1 MRKKKQKTIKKI
13 PMGKL
18 ITKTIRGIAL
28 VYTIAALLVGL
39 GLYAFTLVQESTQTM
54 HSLTSIVAA
63 NVDVEDVIAVREAI
77 EKINA
82 EIPAFEGPADDAEFD
97 YTSWFGSIPCMPEFQ
112 RVLEVLNPVQTAV
125 SRVESVYLSYIDYT
139 RNRMVYMIDSSMD
152 PSDVC
157 LPGTFEDLTGM
168 RTTVDGV
175 VSLDA
180 TISID
185 KTGLFIYGG
194 DALLDK
200 DGQVVC
206 NIGVDMNLQFLFS
219 RLGIFALQLM
229 AILLIMTLI
238 IHAVSIHYAKKSLQ
252 PIEEITAV
260 ADRFTENFQK
270 QDALPAEGIYKNVDG
285 GFIVEFNKLVTA
297 LQTLE
302 DGLHNYMDQL
312 NAATRERERI
322 STELTLATAIQ
333 LHMLP
338 NIFPPFPE
346 RAEFDL
352 YASMDPA
359 KEVGGDFYDFFMV
372 DSDHLALLIADVS
385 GKGVPAALFMMATKI
400 MLNDR
405 TMLGV
410 SPSEILA
417 AVNDQLSR
425 NNVME
430 MFVTVWLGI
439 LEIPTGKLVASNAGH
454 EFPVI
459 ARSGGAFELI
469 KDRHGFVLGGMP
481 EMVYQNYTID
491 LKPGDRLFLYTDGVP
506 EANNERGDRL
516 GVDQMLNVLNRC
528 TDSSPEKLLK
538 TMTEGIREFVAGA
551 EQFDDITMLSLT
563 YYGTENDDG
572 LTLDATIPNWETVSA
587 FLEEKLD
594 KMDAPV
600 KAASQVMLAVEELY
614 ANVASYAYEGRT
626 GKVTVKVT
634 PSESGNGVAVKLTDS
649 GIPYDP
655 LQKEDPDIGLDAAD
669 RPIGGL
675 GVFLVKKTMDDV
687 AYERKDSKN
696 IVVIT
701 KTWQTE

>member
-1 MRKKKQKTIKKI
+1 
-13 PMGKL
+13 
-18 ITKTIRGIAL
+18 
-28 VYTIAALLVGL
+28 
-39 GLYAFTLVQESTQTM
+39 
-54 HSLTSIVAA
+54 
-63 NVDVEDVIAVREAI
+63 
-77 EKINA
+77 
-82 EIPAFEGPADDAEFD
+82 
-97 YTSWFGSIPCMPEFQ
+97 
-112 RVLEVLNPVQTAV
+112 
-125 SRVESVYLSYIDYT
+125 
-139 RNRMVYMIDSSMD
+139 
-152 PSDVC
+152 
-157 LPGTFEDLTGM
+157 
-168 RTTVDGV
+168 
-175 VSLDA
+175 
-180 TISID
+180 
-185 KTGLFIYGG
+185 
-194 DALLDK
+194 
-200 DGQVVC
+200 
-206 NIGVDMNLQFLFS
+206 
-219 RLGIFALQLM
+219 
-229 AILLIMTLI
+229 
-238 IHAVSIHYAKKSLQ
+238 
-252 PIEEITAV
+252 
-260 ADRFTENFQK
+260 
-270 QDALPAEGIYKNVDG
+270 
-285 GFIVEFNKLVTA
+285 
-297 LQTLE
+297 
-302 DGLHNYMDQL
+302 
-312 NAATRERERI
+312 
-322 STELTLATAIQ
+322 
-333 LHMLP
+333 
-338 NIFPPFPE
+338 
-346 RAEFDL
+346 
-352 YASMDPA
+352 MDPA
-359 KEVGGDFYDFFMV
+359 KEVGGDVYDFFMV

-405 TMLGV
+405 TMLGA

-439 LEIPTGKLVASNAGH
+439 LEISTGKLVASNAGH

-459 ARSGGAFELI
+459 ARSGGTFELI

-481 EMVYQNYTID
+481 EMVYKNYTID

-528 TDSSPEKLLK
+528 TDNSPEKLLK

-594 KMDAPV
+594 KMDAPM
-600 KAASQVMLAVEELY
+600 KTASQVMLAVEELY
-614 ANVASYAYEGRT
+614 ANVASYAYEGGT
-626 GKVTVKVT
+626 GKVTVRVT

-687 AYERKDSKN
+687 AYERKDGKN
-696 IVVIT
+696 TVVIT